1 LDAAQANGDTATLEQ
16 LRKKGPPVLS
26 AKDQEVLSQ
35 GKDNWQADHRKRER
49 ARVAEVKA
57 KKRAE
62 ERENNRLNNKANAE
76 AKYKED
82 EEAGKITG
90 GAPVQAFVADFDPK
104 EATELELMRK
114 TGYKRVSIRED
125 AVEFVEKYWY
135 RFSWWSAGDQKKYF
149 IDNCPEP
156 EKNPTVIF
164 ACSVSKINRSGAVA
178 DERVLYLTNK
188 RLYLTKDGGIVDA
201 DKVIDIGDIELVSQP
216 GRDTVACVKGA
227 VAKRANKAARDWLLS
242 FYDGDALA
250 HFMYHL
256 VCLRGSLDCVTITVE
271 EHLPKWVTKQVRTGM
286 TEDRTWFVEANGP
299 DEDDNVE
306 GIVAKSVCAEKCEKH
321 PHSPWQAVFFTQ
333 PPTKPT

>member
-1 LDAAQANGDTATLEQ
+1 MFRGNAVRAKGVLRVLDVGVLVDGLEGDANRTNNLGCAYHASASDKRNLEGGEGVGVGEVVAGSE
-16 LRKKGPPVLS
+16 LEGVCLS
-26 AKDQEVLSQ
+26 GFGGEEE
-35 GKDNWQADHRKRER
+35 GRRR
-49 ARVAEVKA
+49 RRVARYDEH
-57 KKRAE
+57 RL
-62 ERENNRLNNKANAE
+62 REHFA
-76 AKYKED
+76 
-82 EEAGKITG
+82 KITG
-90 GAPVQAFVADFDPK
+90 LARLTTIPGAR
-104 EATELELMRK
+104 LR
-114 TGYKRVSIRED
+114 R
-125 AVEFVEKYWY
+125 
-135 RFSWWSAGDQKKYF
+135 
-149 IDNCPEP
+149 
-156 EKNPTVIF
+156 
-164 ACSVSKINRSGAVA
+164 
-178 DERVLYLTNK
+178 YLTNK
-188 RLYLTKDGGIVDA
+188 RLYLTCNGGQVDA